1 MPDQIT
7 ANTAKE
13 IEILFVEG
21 ISLSSKLE
29 FTLDNE
35 RQALENQ
42 DRHRLETLSELKSNQ
57 LDLLSSNDHKLIDML
72 TKSGIPKEVNGID
85 TLISLT
91 PLKQQTELFKLW
103 DNHKVKLKACKEK
116 NIING
121 RIIER
126 SRSVVDHLLNII
138 NSGGPP
144 QASLYEASGKSN
156 PQEGSRTIAKA

>member
-1 MPDQIT
+1 MHDPIT
-7 ANTAKE
+7 ANTAKA

-29 FTLDNE
+29 ITLDNE
-35 RQALENQ
+35 RQALESQ
-42 DRHRLETLSELKSNQ
+42 DRHRLEILTELKNNQ
-57 LDLLSSNDHKLIDML
+57 LDLLSSNDHQLVDML
-72 TKSGIPKEVNGID
+72 TKSGIPKEINGID

-91 PLKQQTELFKLW
+91 PLNQQTELFKLW
-103 DNHKVKLKACKEK
+103 DNHKVKLKTCKEK

-138 NSGGPP
+138 NSGGPA

-156 PQEGSRTIAKA
+156 PQEGSRAIAKA